1 MVSPKIVESVNLIL
15 ASISLSKYFSELTTI
30 ESSKYIIRLLGIM
43 LNSSKLK
50 VISDI
55 STVLF
60 LSERVDC
67 AKSTDG
73 LNSKRINIVVK
84 NFKLNFIGF
93 W

>member
-1 MVSPKIVESVNLIL
+1 
-15 ASISLSKYFSELTTI
+15 
-30 ESSKYIIRLLGIM
+30 M

-50 VISDI
+50 VSSDI

-73 LNSKRINIVVK
+73 VNNKRINIFVK
-84 NFKLNFIGF
+84 SFKLNFIGF
-93 W
+93 

>member
-1 MVSPKIVESVNLIL
+1 MVSPIKLESVNLIL
-15 ASISLSKYFSELTTI
+15 ASISLSKYFSEFTTV
-30 ESSKYIIRLLGIM
+30 ESSKCIIRLLGII

-55 STVLF
+55 SIVLF

-73 LNSKRINIVVK
+73 INNKRTNIFVM

>member
-1 MVSPKIVESVNLIL
+1 MVSPIKLESVNLIL
-15 ASISLSKYFSELTTI
+15 ASISLSKYFSEFTTV
-30 ESSKYIIRLLGIM
+30 ESSKCIIRLLGIM

-67 AKSTDG
+67 AKSTYG
-73 LNSKRINIVVK
+73 VNNKRINIFVK